1 MKVFFIFFFTFIVF
15 SVNAQVDRKK
25 SSAARCV
32 VPPRIDGV
40 LNDASWANADPI
52 MDFTQF
58 LPLYGTKPSHPTEVR
73 ILYDDY
79 AIYIGAKMKDLYPDS
94 IPMQLGNRDDE
105 NMNADYFEIQF
116 DTYDNQLDAYT
127 FSLSVAGVQVDS
139 RVTDDTYDG
148 VWLSEVK
155 VAEDGWIAEMKIPY
169 SALRFPKTSLQ
180 NWGLQITRSFRRN
193 REFDQWSLEKQG
205 ANNKL
210 VHWGS
215 LTNISDIEPPVR
227 LSLTPYFAMAAEHYP
242 NDPGKDISTSF
253 GGGMDLKFG
262 LNESFTVDMT
272 LLPDFSQVQ
281 SDNKIK
287 NLTAF
292 ETIYDE
298 QRPFFNEAV
307 DLFEKG
313 DIFYSRRIGK
323 TPLNFLHDSSQLMDG
338 ERIIKN
344 PVQQR
349 LINAT
354 KLSGRTSSGLAIG
367 LLNAV
372 TANTYAI
379 VEDTGEQQRKI
390 LTDPASNYN
399 MIVLAQALKNNSE
412 IFISNTNLVR
422 AKNYRDANVTAA
434 GIKLND
440 KSNTYSLNINGGVS
454 QIFTPSETGENK
466 NEVGY
471 KFYTGLGKYNGNF
484 LFTILKGMMNDTY
497 NANDMG
503 VNWYNNYHLNYASI
517 SYNIYQPWWR
527 LRDIHNTLV
536 LQNENNFTTSK
547 VQKASLDLKS
557 YGSTMK
563 YLTIWVNASYEFLT
577 TYDYYEPRVIG
588 RYYRKPTSLTGNLGF
603 SSDYRKPIALDVTLE
618 VSNTA
623 SNHTLQRALS
633 IHPIFRINN
642 HFVFNYSFTS
652 DYTGNQVG
660 YAHHFSN
667 QGVDSI
673 IFGKRDITTIIN
685 ALSGKYLFRNNLSI
699 NLNTRHYWSKGV
711 YKSFYTLNTEGN
723 TVEAPTYSGKHDFNF
738 NVFTV
743 DMVFS
748 WVFAPG
754 SSLNIV
760 WKNAI
765 NPPDSNIPVPDF
777 FTNIRNTFN
786 SPQSNTVSF
795 KILYYLDYQQLKR
808 KRQP

>member
-1 MKVFFIFFFTFIVF
+1 MKVLVIIFFTIIVF

-25 SSAARCV
+25 SIATKCDI
-32 VPPRIDGV
+32 PPRIDGI
-40 LNDASWANADPI
+40 LDDPSWAKADPI
-52 MDFTQF
+52 KDFTQF
-58 LPLYGTKPSHPTEVR
+58 LPLYGIKPSFPTEVR
-73 ILYDDY
+73 ILYDNY
-79 AIYIGAKMKDLYPDS
+79 AIYIGAKMTDLYPDS

-116 DTYDNQLDAYT
+116 DTYDNQLDAYS
-127 FSLSVAGVQVDS
+127 FMLSVAGVQGDS
-139 RVTDDTYDG
+139 RKTDDTYDG
-148 VWLSEVK
+148 VWLSESK
-155 VAEDGWIAEMKIPY
+155 VVEDGWIAEMKIPY
-169 SALRFPKTSLQ
+169 SALRFPKTAVQ

-193 REFDQWSLEKQG
+193 REFNQWSLEKQG

-210 VHWGS
+210 VHWGA

-242 NDPGKDISTSF
+242 NDQGKDISTSF

-262 LNESFTVDMT
+262 INESFTVDMT

-298 QRPFFNEAV
+298 QRPFFNEAI

-313 DIFYSRRIGK
+313 DIFYSRRIGRA
-323 TPLNFLHDSSQLMDG
+323 PLNFLHDSSQLMDG

-354 KLSGRTSSGLAIG
+354 KLSGRTNSGLAIG

-379 VEDTGEQQRKI
+379 VEDQGEQQRKI

-399 MIVLAQALKNNSE
+399 MIVLAQAMKNNSE
-412 IFISNTNLVR
+412 FYVSNTNLTR
-422 AKNYRDANVTAA
+422 AKGYRDANVTAA
-434 GIKLND
+434 GILLND
-440 KSNTYSLNINGGVS
+440 KSNTYGLNINGGVS
-454 QIFTPSETGENK
+454 QIFTSTETNK
-466 NEVGY
+466 NEHEVGY
-471 KFYTGLGKYNGNF
+471 KFFTGIGKYNGNF
-484 LFTILKGMMNDTY
+484 LFNIVKGMMNDTY
-497 NANDMG
+497 DANDMG
-503 VNWYNNYHLNYASI
+503 VNWYNNYHLNYASV
-517 SYNIYQPWWR
+517 SYNIYQPWWI
-527 LRDIHNTLV
+527 LRDLRNSLII
-536 LQNENNFTTSK
+536 QNENNFTTSK
-547 VQKASLDLKS
+547 VQTASINLKS

-563 YLTIWVNASYEFLT
+563 YLTIWVNASYDFLT
-577 TYDYYEPRVIG
+577 TYDYYEPRVVG
-588 RYYRKPTSLTGNLGF
+588 RYYRKPPSISGNLGF
-603 SSDYRKPIALDVTLE
+603 SSDYRKPIALDVTFE
-618 VSNTA
+618 ATNTA
-623 SNHTLQRALS
+623 INHTFQRALS

-642 HFVFNYSFTS
+642 HFIFNYSFTS
-652 DYTGNQVG
+652 DHTNNQVG
-660 YAHHFSN
+660 YAHHFSS
-667 QGVDSI
+667 QGADSI

-711 YKSFYTLNTEGN
+711 YKSFYILNSEGN
-723 TVEAPTYSGKHDFNF
+723 TTEAPSYSGKHDFNF

-743 DMVFS
+743 DMIFS

-777 FTNIRNTFN
+777 FTNLRTTFN
-786 SPQSNTVSF
+786 SPQSNTLSF
-795 KILYYLDYQQLKR
+795 KVLYYLDYQQLKK
-808 KRQP
+808 KR